1 MLSLI
6 GAQRSHTTNAML
18 SDLERRLQ
26 ELKMQKIS
34 AENEVQMIQVDGAGQ
49 LHDTELSAVVK

>member
-1 MLSLI
+1 
-6 GAQRSHTTNAML
+6 ML

-49 LHDTELSAVVK
+49 LHDTELSAVAK

>member
-1 MLSLI
+1 LT
-6 GAQRSHTTNAML
+6 GEDRNQKQNEML

-26 ELKMQKIS
+26 ELKMEKIS

-49 LHDTELSAVVK
+49 LHDTELSAVAK